1 MEILYT
7 WMLILCLSLFGMV
20 FFEQL
25 RLQPVSFGW
34 GNGLFVWSEG
44 GRELHRERVV
54 ADDIECRKII

>member
-1 MEILYT
+1 MDAHTMPE
-7 WMLILCLSLFGMV
+7 LIRRGVFG
-20 FFEQL
+20 QL